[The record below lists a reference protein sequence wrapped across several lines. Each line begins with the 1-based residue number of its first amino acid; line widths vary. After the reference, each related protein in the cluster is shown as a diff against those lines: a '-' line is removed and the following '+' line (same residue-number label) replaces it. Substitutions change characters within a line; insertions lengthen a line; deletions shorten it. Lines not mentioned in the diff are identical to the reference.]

1 MKIFV
6 SKSVTVVKKALLFI
20 PLCLVALGPCQEAFS
35 ENTSNAPN
43 IIKSIEYKYCGPE
56 LNISQ
61 DIIESHVLLK
71 EGKEFSPFLAD
82 ASLKSLYASGK
93 FEHVSIKV
101 DEIKGTN
108 DYKVIFSLTPK
119 MQVASIDFLGNKK
132 FKSKVLLKKI
142 STKSGAGLSKGVL
155 KSDAEALIKLYND
168 NGYPYANVF
177 YDVINE
183 NDATEVKVVFNIV
196 EGQKFRIGKI
206 KFIGNDVVKESELLK
221 AMRTKRWTLLS
232 IFKKTGLYHPG
243 DFSSDLETIKSIF
256 RNHGYLDI
264 EIDEGSIIYENRKNS
279 LRISIPVHTGQLYHV
294 GTIAISGNDLYE
306 TKEIED
312 ILAIRTSN
320 VFSPAEIDAAC
331 SRVIDFYGQSG
342 YINTN
347 IHVDKKADLT
357 SNRID
362 VEFVINESEKCF
374 VNEVEIHGNSK
385 TKNKVILREL
395 MLAPGDPFDILRMK
409 NSRSRLMNTGYFSSV
424 DVSPINTEVPER
436 KNIRVDVKEA
446 NTGKISLGGGIST
459 GGEVVGVVEFSQ
471 RNFDINSQ
479 NKQFQGGGQ
488 KFRSRLQIG
497 KHTLAADI
505 NFEEPWWYD
514 RELTV
519 GTNLFCHKTSY
530 DQKLQD
536 YSGADYNQDRIGG
549 EVYLRKRIF
558 DLWEGKLAYSLES
571 VKIYNISK
579 GAPKA
584 FFDREGHTTISKA
597 TFSLER
603 DTRNNFMYPTT
614 GSRVGITTELAGGP
628 FLGPTKY
635 VKVYTYGM
643 KHWLVWDTAQQV
655 FSIIG
660 QAGTITPYG
669 GDTTPFFDRFYLGGA
684 NFMKG
689 FKCHDVGP
697 RENGTGIGGNTF
709 AYGSLE
715 YCFKIMEPVRFYLFA
730 EAGFVNQKE
739 WNFSAKNYNTD
750 IGFGLKIF
758 IMGVP
763 LRLDFGFPIHGEKDN
778 KHGMRFN
785 YSFGTVF

>member
-6 SKSVTVVKKALLFI
+6 NKSVAMVKKALLII
-20 PLCLVALGPCQEAFS
+20 PLYLMALSPWQRAFS
-35 ENTSNAPN
+35 ENILNKPN
-43 IIKSIEYKYCGPE
+43 IVKSIEYKCCGPE

-101 DEIKGTN
+101 DEIRGTN
-108 DYKVIFSLTPK
+108 DYRVIFSLTPK
-119 MQVASIDFLGNKK
+119 MQVTSIEFLGNEK

-142 STKSGAGLSKGVL
+142 STKSGTGLSKGVL
-155 KSDAEALIKLYND
+155 KSDVEALIKLYND
-168 NGYPYANVF
+168 KGYPYADVS
-177 YDVINE
+177 YDIINI
-183 NDATEVKVVFNIV
+183 NDATQVKVVFNVV

-243 DFSSDLETIKSIF
+243 NFSSDLETIKSIF

-264 EIDEGSIIYENRKNS
+264 EVDEGSITYENRKNS
-279 LRISIPVHTGQLYHV
+279 LIISIPVHTGQQYHV
-294 GTIAISGNDLYE
+294 GTIAIRGNDLYE
-306 TKEIED
+306 TKEIEE
-312 ILAIRTSN
+312 ILSIQTAN
-320 VFSPAEIDAAC
+320 VFSPAEVDAAC

-342 YINTN
+342 YINTY
-347 IHVDKKADLT
+347 IHVDKKADLA

-362 VEFVINESEKCF
+362 VTFIINESEKCF

-395 MLAPGDPFDILRMK
+395 TLAPGDPFDILRMK
-409 NSRSRLMNTGYFSSV
+409 NSRPRLMNTGYFSSV
-424 DVSPINTEVPER
+424 DVSPTNTEVPER
-436 KNIRVDVKEA
+436 KNIRIDVKEA
-446 NTGKISLGGGIST
+446 NTGKLGMGGGIST
-459 GGEVVGVVEFSQ
+459 GGEIVGFIEFSQ
-471 RNFDINSQ
+471 RNFDIHSQ
-479 NKQFQGGGQ
+479 NKRFQGGGQ

-497 KHTLAADI
+497 RHTVAADI

-514 RELTV
+514 RELAI
-519 GTNLFCHKTSY
+519 GMNLFCHKTSY
-530 DQKLQD
+530 DRKLQD
-536 YSGADYNQDRIGG
+536 YSGADYNQDRMGS

-558 DLWEGKLAYSLES
+558 DLLEGKLAYSLES
-571 VKIYNISK
+571 VRIYSISR
-579 GAPKA
+579 GAPRT
-584 FFDREGHTTISKA
+584 FFDREGYTTISKA
-597 TFSLER
+597 TLSLEH
-603 DTRNNFMYPTT
+603 DTRNSFVYPTM
-614 GSRVGITTELAGGP
+614 GSKIGITTELAGGP
-628 FLGPTKY
+628 FFGQTKY
-635 VKVYTYGM
+635 VKIHSYGM
-643 KHWLVWDTAQQV
+643 KHWLVCDAAQQV
-655 FSIIG
+655 FSVIG
-660 QAGTITPYG
+660 QAGTIMPYG
-669 GDTTPFFDRFYLGGA
+669 GDTTPFFDRFYLGGQ

-689 FKCHDVGP
+689 FRCHDVGP

-709 AYGSLE
+709 TYGSLE
-715 YCFKIMEPVRFYLFA
+715 YCFKIMDPVRFYLFA

-739 WNFSAKNYNTD
+739 WNFSVKNYNTD

-758 IMGVP
+758 IMGAP
-763 LRLDFGFPIHGEKDN
+763 LRLDFGFPIHGEGDN

-785 YSFGTVF
+785 YSFGTAF

>member
-6 SKSVTVVKKALLFI
+6 NKSVTMIKKALLFI
-20 PLCLVALGPCQEAFS
+20 PLYLVALDPCQKAFPQ
-35 ENTSNAPN
+35 NILNGPN
-43 IIKSIEYKYCGPE
+43 IVKSIEYKCCGPE

-82 ASLKSLYASGK
+82 ASLKSLYASGN

-101 DEIKGTN
+101 DEIGGTN
-108 DYKVIFSLTPK
+108 DYRVIFSLTPK
-119 MQVASIDFLGNKK
+119 MQVASIEFSGNKK

-142 STKSGAGLSKGVL
+142 STKPRAGLSKGVL
-155 KSDAEALIKLYND
+155 KSDVEALIKLYND
-168 NGYPYANVF
+168 HGYPYADVS
-177 YDVINE
+177 YDIVNTS
-183 NDATEVKVVFNIV
+183 DATQVKVVFNIV
-196 EGQKFRIGKI
+196 EGQKFHIGKI

-264 EIDEGSIIYENRKNS
+264 EIDEGSISYENRKNS
-279 LRISIPVHTGQLYHV
+279 LIISIPVHTGQLYHV
-294 GTIAISGNDLYE
+294 GSITISGNNLYE

-312 ILAIRTSN
+312 ILAIRTSD
-320 VFSPAEIDAAC
+320 VFSPAEVDAAC
-331 SRVIDFYGQSG
+331 SRVVDFYGQSG
-342 YINTN
+342 YINMN
-347 IHVDKKADLT
+347 IHVDKKADLVY
-357 SNRID
+357 NRID
-362 VEFVINESEKCF
+362 VEFAINESEKCF

-395 MLAPGDPFDILRMK
+395 ALAPGDPFDALRMK
-409 NSRSRLMNTGYFSSV
+409 NSRLRLMNTGYFSFV
-424 DVSPINTEVPER
+424 DVSPINTEVPEK
-436 KNIRVDVKEA
+436 KNIRIDVKEA
-446 NTGKISLGGGIST
+446 NTGKIGMGGGIST
-459 GGEVVGVVEFSQ
+459 GGEVVGFVEFSQ

-488 KFRSRLQIG
+488 KFRSRVQIG

-514 RELTV
+514 RELAIGV
-519 GTNLFCHKTSY
+519 DLFCHKTSY
-530 DQKLQD
+530 DRKLQD
-536 YSGADYNQDRIGG
+536 YSGADYSQDRMGG

-558 DLWEGKLAYSLES
+558 DLWDGKLTYGLES
-571 VKIYNISK
+571 VKIYGISR
-579 GAPKA
+579 GAPRA

-603 DTRNNFMYPTT
+603 DTRNNFVYPTM
-614 GSRVGITTELAGGP
+614 GSRIGITTEFAGGP
-628 FLGPTKY
+628 FLGKTKY
-635 VKVYTYGM
+635 IKVYTYGM
-643 KHWLVWDTAQQV
+643 KHWLVFDAAQQV
-655 FSIIG
+655 FSVIG
-660 QAGTITPYG
+660 QAGTIAPYG
-669 GDTTPFFDRFYLGGA
+669 GDTTPFFDRFYLGGQ

-689 FKCHDVGP
+689 FRCHDVGP
-697 RENGTGIGGNTF
+697 RENGTGIGGNSFT
-709 AYGSLE
+709 YGSLE
-715 YCFKIMEPVRFYLFA
+715 YCFKIIDPVRFYLFA
-730 EAGFVNQKE
+730 EVGFVNQRE
-739 WNFSAKNYNTD
+739 WNFSVKDYNTD

-758 IMGVP
+758 IMGAP
-763 LRLDFGFPIHGEKDN
+763 LRLDFGFPIRGEGGN

-785 YSFGTVF
+785 YFFGTAF

>member
-1 MKIFV
+1 MN
-6 SKSVTVVKKALLFI
+6 KSVTMAKKVLLLI
-20 PLCLVALGPCQEAFS
+20 PLYLIALGPCQKVFS
-35 ENTSNAPN
+35 ENLLNEPN
-43 IIKSIEYKYCGPE
+43 IVKSIEYKYRGPK

-61 DIIESHVLLK
+61 GIIESHVLLK

-101 DEIKGTN
+101 DEITGTN
-108 DYKVIFSLTPK
+108 DYRVIFSLTPK
-119 MQVASIDFLGNKK
+119 MQVASIEFLGNKK

-155 KSDAEALIKLYND
+155 KSDVEALIKLYND
-168 NGYPYANVF
+168 KGFPYADVS
-177 YDVINE
+177 YDIDTD
-183 NDATEVKVVFNIV
+183 DATQVKVVFNIV

-232 IFKKTGLYHPG
+232 IFRKTGLYHPG

-264 EIDEGSIIYENRKNS
+264 EIDEGSITYENRKNS
-279 LRISIPVHTGQLYHV
+279 LIISIPVNAGQQYHV
-294 GTIAISGNDLYE
+294 GTVTVSGNNLYE
-306 TKEIED
+306 TKEIEE
-312 ILAIRTSN
+312 ILSIGTAN
-320 VFSPAEIDAAC
+320 VFSPAEVDAAC
-331 SRVIDFYGQSG
+331 GRVIDFYGQSG

-347 IHVDKKADLT
+347 IHVDKKADLV

-362 VEFVINESEKCF
+362 VAFIINESEKCF

-395 MLAPGDPFDILRMK
+395 TLAPGDPFDILRIK
-409 NSRSRLMNTGYFSSV
+409 NSRLRLMNTGYFSSV
-424 DVSPINTEVPER
+424 DVSPTNTEVPER
-436 KNIRVDVKEA
+436 KNIRIDIKEA
-446 NTGKISLGGGIST
+446 DTGKVGLGGGIST
-459 GGEVVGVVEFSQ
+459 GGEVVGFIEFSQ
-471 RNFDINSQ
+471 RNFDIHSQ
-479 NKQFQGGGQ
+479 NKPLQGGGQ
-488 KFRSRLQIG
+488 KFRSRLQMG
-497 KHTLAADI
+497 KHTIAADI

-514 RELTV
+514 RELAI

-536 YSGADYNQDRIGG
+536 YSGADYNQDRMGG
-549 EVYLRKRIF
+549 EVYLRKHIF

-571 VKIYNISK
+571 VKIYSISK

-584 FFDREGHTTISKA
+584 FFDREGYTTISKA
-597 TFSLER
+597 MFSLER
-603 DTRNNFMYPTT
+603 DTRNSFVYPTM
-614 GSRVGITTELAGGP
+614 GSKIGITTELAGGLL
-628 FLGPTKY
+628 LGQTKY
-635 VKVYTYGM
+635 VKLHSYGV
-643 KHWLVWDTAQQV
+643 KHWLVFDTAQQV
-655 FSIIG
+655 FSVIG

-669 GDTTPFFDRFYLGGA
+669 GDTTPFFDRFYLGGQ

-689 FKCHDVGP
+689 FRCHDVGP

-709 AYGSLE
+709 TYGSLE
-715 YCFKIMEPVRFYLFA
+715 YCFKITDPVRFYLFA
-730 EAGFVNQKE
+730 EAGFVNQKD
-739 WNFSAKNYNTD
+739 WNFSVKNYNTD

-763 LRLDFGFPIHGEKDN
+763 LRLDFGFPIHGEGDN

-785 YSFGTVF
+785 YSFGTAF